1 MKRYRNNKEK
11 WGEKVETIL
20 IIDDSYFNVSLLK
33 DILQKDYNI
42 IYANDGLKGF
52 EVAKVMQ
59 PSLILLDIEMPRLN
73 GFQVMEKLQAQN
85 ETQQIPV
92 VFLTGV
98 DDTATEEKAFF
109 CGAVD
114 YIRKPF
120 CCNVVCARVR
130 THINMFRYRKMLETQ
145 MYIDVL
151 TGLYTRK
158 HCIDYLSKQWKN
170 CIDEKVS
177 FSLGVADIDFFKR
190 VNDTY
195 GHQQGDRV
203 LRDVA
208 DTIKEAMPKGNNYV
222 ARMGGEEFFLV
233 VVGENSVNTSKIM
246 RKVCEAVRSKNM
258 IQNVC
263 DYEEVISVTISIG
276 GSTIVPSKN
285 DSVDYFI
292 EVADKLLYE
301 AKENGR
307 NQVVWI

>member
-1 MKRYRNNKEK
+1 M
-11 WGEKVETIL
+11 ETIL
-20 IIDDSYFNVSLLK
+20 IIDDSFFNIQLLK
-33 DILQKDYNI
+33 GILQKEYNI
-42 IYANDGLKGF
+42 IYADEGKKGL
-52 EVAKVMQ
+52 EIAKHTQ
-59 PSLILLDIEMPRLN
+59 PSLILLDIEMPGLN
-73 GFQVMEKLQAQN
+73 GFQVMERLQAAK

-158 HCIDYLSKQWKN
+158 HCIDYTNKQWKY
-170 CIDEKVS
+170 CIENKIP

-195 GHQQGDRV
+195 GHQEGDRV
-203 LRDVA
+203 LSAVA
-208 DTIKEAMPKGNNYV
+208 NIMKQAMPEENNYI
-222 ARMGGEEFFLV
+222 ARMGGEEFFLIL
-233 VVGENSVNTSKIM
+233 VGEKRASACEIM
-246 RKVCEAVRSKNM
+246 K
-258 IQNVC
+258 NVC
-263 DYEEVISVTISIG
+263 NAVGQKSVCKVGGNSEEEIHVTISIG
-276 GSTIVPSKN
+276 GSTIIPSER
-285 DSVDYFI
+285 DSVDAFTAI
-292 EVADKLLYE
+292 ADKMLYE
-301 AKENGR
+301 AKGKGR
-307 NQVVWI
+307 NQVIWI

>member
-1 MKRYRNNKEK
+1 M
-11 WGEKVETIL
+11 ETIL
-20 IIDDSYFNVSLLK
+20 IIDDSFFNIKLLK

-42 IYANDGLKGF
+42 IYANQGEKGL
-52 EVAKVMQ
+52 EIAKAMQ
-59 PSLILLDIEMPRLN
+59 PSLILLDIEMPGLN
-73 GFQVMEKLQAQN
+73 GFQVMERLQAAK

-158 HCIDYLSKQWKN
+158 HCIDYINKQWKRS
-170 CIDEKVS
+170 IEEGLP
-177 FSLGVADIDFFKR
+177 FSLGIADIDFFKS

-195 GHQQGDRV
+195 GHQEGDRV
-203 LRDVA
+203 LSAVA
-208 DTIKEAMPKGNNYV
+208 NLMKNAMPEENDYI
-222 ARMGGEEFFLV
+222 ARIGGEEFYLIII
-233 VVGENSVNTSKIM
+233 GESRAKAAEIM
-246 RKVCEAVRSKNM
+246 E
-258 IQNVC
+258 NVC
-263 DYEEVISVTISIG
+263 NAVGKESVCQVGGNSEESISVTISIG
-276 GSTIVPSKN
+276 GSTIIPCER
-285 DSVDYFI
+285 DSAEAFTAI
-292 EVADKLLYE
+292 ADKMLYE
-301 AKENGR
+301 AKGNGR
-307 NQVVWI
+307 NRVVWI